1 MTLREYLSCYEGN
14 VPISVLKNSEYLCH
28 GVLYEEIRYQSW
40 YEDYVDKYVISFKV
54 IKDEMANNKIVLL
67 LMM

>member
-1 MTLREYLSCYEGN
+1 MTLKDYLSSYEGD

-28 GVLYEEIRYQSW
+28 GVLYEDIRNQSW
-40 YEDYVDKYVISFKV
+40 YEENADKYVISFKV
-54 IKDEMANNKIVLL
+54 IKDEMANNETVLL